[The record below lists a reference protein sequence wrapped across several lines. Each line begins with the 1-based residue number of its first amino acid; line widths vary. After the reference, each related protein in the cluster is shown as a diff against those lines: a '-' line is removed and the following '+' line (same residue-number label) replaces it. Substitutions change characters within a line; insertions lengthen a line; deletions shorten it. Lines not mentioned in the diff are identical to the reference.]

1 MTEIRSHVEDQRQ
14 EPYLIPGVLLTAIG
28 VTVLNNVPWTLQY
41 SDGSGC
47 CVVEFR
53 RVSDGSIPVLKP
65 LNCSSTD
72 E

>member
-41 SDGSGC
+41 SVMGLG
-47 CVVEFR
+47 
-53 RVSDGSIPVLKP
+53 IVL
-65 LNCSSTD
+65 LSFGVYQTAASQSSNR
-72 E
+72 